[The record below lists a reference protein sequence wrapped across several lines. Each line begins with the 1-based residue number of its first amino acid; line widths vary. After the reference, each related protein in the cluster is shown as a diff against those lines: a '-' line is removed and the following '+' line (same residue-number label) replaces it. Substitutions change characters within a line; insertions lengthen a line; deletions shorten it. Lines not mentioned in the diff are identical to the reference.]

1 MKGANI
7 MEIPIG
13 ARIDRKTGVIT
24 PLYKEGTQDDMKT
37 LASMLIKV
45 WEGLSLRALRGAI
58 HLR

>member
-1 MKGANI
+1 